1 MQHSLVNKKLVE
13 AAQQKRN
20 VTVRDMYSLYCNQP
34 INVQEERQVLTAADR
49 VVFQFPLR
57 WYDAPT
63 LVQRWKETV
72 LDDYWLHSG
81 PGGKSI
87 LADKEML
94 LAVAYSEPS
103 YDFTESGKYRT
114 TLVQLL
120 RPFKVLSIH
129 LGMKFCVPF
138 TIYELDDL
146 QKSSKE
152 YAEMIVKEDLPRP

>member
-1 MQHSLVNKKLVE
+1 MNKRLIE

-20 VTVRDMYSLYCNQP
+20 VTVRDMYALYRNQP
-34 INVQEERQVLTAADR
+34 INVQEERHVLEVADR
-49 VVFQFPLR
+49 IVFQFPLK

-63 LVQRWKETV
+63 LFQRWKETV

-81 PGGKSI
+81 SNGEGV
-87 LADKEML
+87 LAGKEML

-114 TLVQLL
+114 TLLQLL
-120 RPFKVLSIH
+120 KPFQVLSIH
-129 LGMKFCVPF
+129 LEMKYCTPF

-152 YAEMIVKEDLPRP
+152 YAEMIVKEDLP